1 MEVVFRFRVIFL
13 LISSSWMFFVPVQ
26 SISIIGVTSTPYGA
40 GQEARFAFLTNSGTS
55 TVIRAVKL
63 GSNPLLENLSTLN
76 YGYDQATLNFL
87 STNNNNA
94 VGAFRGTDTT
104 GDGQDS
110 TIIIH
115 ASNRDFEPSGGR
127 VTVRANIGDTIT
139 LSVENLVGANE
150 SGVEWQRF
158 SDFTSVQ
165 MGGLSYTIVDIRPED
180 ADYYG
185 TFQTGQRM
193 LLRYSLI
200 KLIIRACPA
209 GYYSAPSCNVVCPNC
224 YNGGVCSDVTG
235 ECICAPGFDGP
246 NCLTGCGES
255 KFGWD
260 CSQSCGE
267 GNALAV
273 CAGSH
278 ACLPDPYGCN
288 CLSGFTGNNCNSA
301 CPAGMFGA
309 GCSESCHCVAS
320 CDRFTGQCSDGQCED
335 GWSGSNCQVPA
346 TCPEGYYGVN
356 CTDLCHCLD
365 NGACDKTTG
374 NCYNTGGLCMPGYAS
389 NQVQLADCQS
399 YEGCFGN
406 CSKTCHCRGGASS
419 CDDVTG
425 ECAVRCQSEWIGPAC
440 QTGVVHSSYK
450 KVNQGQPVSVMCVF
464 QSPESMSSLTVS
476 GRPGAADGPPVNSTD
491 IEMVGNLF
499 NVTFIVTNGETVIY
513 CEVSTDGQSAS
524 SGVPLEYFAL
534 PTLTMPP
541 SVLSYANENAT
552 IDWLGW
558 KADNDSLDAGEGP
571 IVGYIVYYHVDGSVQ
586 MAEFVSSDES
596 GMMGRYEYTVIN
608 LSPGITYS
616 FSVAAVREGEGGEGP
631 KGPNS
636 QPVTLPALMTTV
648 PTPEAS
654 TTTPSGVT
662 LALPTNDQVL
672 LYIII
677 PVVIVICIII
687 IVLIM
692 VTIGVQ
698 RRKRRKMYHNRR
710 ERIVLET
717 QAMNDYNDEQ
727 QAENHNEA
735 YEEKTY
741 LTAAGDETDSKMNKE
756 KKGKAPSHPLS
767 APPEVPGS
775 CEAPPPTALRPASH
789 SQRPIIVADFADYV
803 QNNRRSRAF
812 EDEWALL
819 PSGLSQP
826 SQIASL
832 PNNKVKNRYRNIL
845 AYDHSRVMLEEVKGV
860 PDSDYINASYINS
873 FDKEKMYIATQGPN
887 KASLSDFWKMVWM
900 ENVHNIVMVT
910 NLFEEGKVG
919 KE

>member
-1 MEVVFRFRVIFL
+1 MELVVRFRVIFL
-13 LISSSWMFFVPVQ
+13 LILSSWIFFVPVE

-40 GQEARFAFLTNSGTS
+40 GQEARFAFLTKSGTS

-63 GSNPLLENLSTLN
+63 GSNPSLENLSTLN
-76 YGYDQATLNFL
+76 YGYDSTTLNFL

-104 GDGQDS
+104 GDGQDT

-288 CLSGFTGNNCNSA
+288 CLSGFTGNNCNS
-301 CPAGMFGA
+301 
-309 GCSESCHCVAS
+309 
-320 CDRFTGQCSDGQCED
+320 
-335 GWSGSNCQVPA
+335 VPA

-365 NGACDKTTG
+365 NGACDKTSG

-399 YEGCFGN
+399 CKFSLLVSIEIN
-406 CSKTCHCRGGASS
+406 LMSLQ
-419 CDDVTG
+419 
-425 ECAVRCQSEWIGPAC
+425 RC
-440 QTGVVHSSYK
+440 
-450 KVNQGQPVSVMCVF
+450 
-464 QSPESMSSLTVS
+464 
-476 GRPGAADGPPVNSTD
+476 PPVR
-491 IEMVGNLF
+491 F
-499 NVTFIVTNGETVIY
+499 NHI
-513 CEVSTDGQSAS
+513 
-524 SGVPLEYFAL
+524 
-534 PTLTMPP
+534 
-541 SVLSYANENAT
+541 
-552 IDWLGW
+552 
-558 KADNDSLDAGEGP
+558 
-571 IVGYIVYYHVDGSVQ
+571 
-586 MAEFVSSDES
+586 
-596 GMMGRYEYTVIN
+596 
-608 LSPGITYS
+608 
-616 FSVAAVREGEGGEGP
+616 
-631 KGPNS
+631 
-636 QPVTLPALMTTV
+636 
-648 PTPEAS
+648 
-654 TTTPSGVT
+654 
-662 LALPTNDQVL
+662 
-672 LYIII
+672 
-677 PVVIVICIII
+677 
-687 IVLIM
+687 
-692 VTIGVQ
+692 
-698 RRKRRKMYHNRR
+698 
-710 ERIVLET
+710 
-717 QAMNDYNDEQ
+717 
-727 QAENHNEA
+727 
-735 YEEKTY
+735 
-741 LTAAGDETDSKMNKE
+741 
-756 KKGKAPSHPLS
+756 
-767 APPEVPGS
+767 
-775 CEAPPPTALRPASH
+775 
-789 SQRPIIVADFADYV
+789 
-803 QNNRRSRAF
+803 
-812 EDEWALL
+812 
-819 PSGLSQP
+819 
-826 SQIASL
+826 
-832 PNNKVKNRYRNIL
+832 
-845 AYDHSRVMLEEVKGV
+845 
-860 PDSDYINASYINS
+860 
-873 FDKEKMYIATQGPN
+873 
-887 KASLSDFWKMVWM
+887 
-900 ENVHNIVMVT
+900 
-910 NLFEEGKVG
+910 
-919 KE
+919 